1 MDRGKLS
8 DTERKMVAEWD
19 EEISTLEQR
28 IAEAQERLAVVRR
41 KRAAVTGESNR
52 RGASPL
58 GLKVIAANNVV
69 RRLRKEGASKTEITR
84 AQRELDDLRALLK
97 QHKGGR
103 Q

>member
-1 MDRGKLS
+1 MDKVKLS
-8 DTERKMVAEWD
+8 ETERKMVAEWD

-58 GLKVIAANNVV
+58 GLQVIAANNTL
-69 RRLRKEGASKTEITR
+69 RRLKKEGASKTEIARTE
-84 AQRELDDLRALLK
+84 RELADLRALLK

-103 Q
+103 